1 MKPRSA
7 KNKGKLLQNH
17 VKKLLVEAFPELD
30 GHIKSTT
37 MGESGEDI
45 QLSPTARNTIPYQ
58 FECKSRA
65 SIAVY
70 RDFSQAQNHGRETP
84 CLIIKQNASKPLAVI
99 DLEKFI
105 QLIRIE
111 NDYRKSV
118 SI

>member
-58 FECKSRA
+58 IECKSRE

-70 RDFSQAQNHGRETP
+70 KDYEQSRLHGSWEP
-84 CLIIKQNASKPLAVI
+84 ILVIKQNASKPLAVI